1 MDLQPQE
8 NIIPLNRAIIYL
20 TILIIT
26 GLLVFYSI
34 GKFLFWN
41 KPEFQSKTEYDL
53 AVAMENVKKYPQ
65 NALLRVELGWAFA
78 QAGNYDRALEEYQN
92 ALKIDKKNVA
102 AKYNMALIYL
112 QKNQDQKAVKLLE
125 ELIKERPAFTEAR
138 LTLGEYYLQT
148 KKYDD
153 ALKHFH
159 FVLKANPGTVD
170 YIYLIGQ
177 ALEGKGK
184 IKEAIQQ
191 YELALRYVP
200 DFQPAKEALEKLKAK
215 K

>member
-20 TILIIT
+20 TIFIIT